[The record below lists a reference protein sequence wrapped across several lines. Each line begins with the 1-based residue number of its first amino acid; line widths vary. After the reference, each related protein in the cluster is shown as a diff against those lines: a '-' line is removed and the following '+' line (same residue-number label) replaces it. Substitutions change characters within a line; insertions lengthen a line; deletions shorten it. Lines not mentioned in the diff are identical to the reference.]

1 MISLVTFG
9 VTNDIF
15 IDRKNHLINSI
26 LWQIYDVVGGFAR
39 DMKTDQIKNIPERE
53 LAMLVN
59 LVLILLGV
67 LDVLFTLPSCI
78 ICLRD
83 LCECYSADRWAIFY
97 KDYKVD
103 LFFIKTWKFH

>member
-1 MISLVTFG
+1 MFNYFNHWETGGISA
-9 VTNDIF
+9 IF
-15 IDRKNHLINSI
+15 II
-26 LWQIYDVVGGFAR
+26 VGGFAR

-83 LCECYSADRWAIFY
+83 LCECYSADR
-97 KDYKVD
+97 
-103 LFFIKTWKFH
+103 

>member
-1 MISLVTFG
+1 M
-9 VTNDIF
+9 
-15 IDRKNHLINSI
+15 
-26 LWQIYDVVGGFAR
+26 Q
-39 DMKTDQIKNIPERE
+39 TDKLKDLPERE

-83 LCECYSADRWAIFY
+83 LCECYSPDR
-97 KDYKVD
+97 
-103 LFFIKTWKFH
+103 

>member
-1 MISLVTFG
+1 MNQFSYKI
-9 VTNDIF
+9 
-15 IDRKNHLINSI
+15 
-26 LWQIYDVVGGFAR
+26 VGGFAR
-39 DMKTDQIKNIPERE
+39 DMKTDQIRNIPERE

-83 LCECYSADRWAIFY
+83 LCECYSADRLVIC
-97 KDYKVD
+97 
-103 LFFIKTWKFH
+103 IKRRSKI

>member
-1 MISLVTFG
+1 M
-9 VTNDIF
+9 
-15 IDRKNHLINSI
+15 KLIIYTSI
-26 LWQIYDVVGGFAR
+26 GGFAR
-39 DMKTDQIKNIPERE
+39 DMKTDQIKDLPERE

-83 LCECYSADRWAIFY
+83 LCECYSPNRL
-97 KDYKVD
+97 VD
-103 LFFIKTWKFH
+103 

>member
-1 MISLVTFG
+1 M
-9 VTNDIF
+9 
-15 IDRKNHLINSI
+15 KLIIYTSI
-26 LWQIYDVVGGFAR
+26 GGFAR
-39 DMKTDQIKNIPERE
+39 DMKTDQIKDLPERE

-83 LCECYSADRWAIFY
+83 LCECYSPNRLVDRY
-97 KDYKVD
+97 VYHNSLDVGY
-103 LFFIKTWKFH
+103 